1 MERPMCLPIDDT
13 AMLCW
18 LKNQRTVLEAW
29 RNELT
34 CRPDTTETMINRV
47 EQHYTWL
54 SEEISRLDTPRRA
67 A

>member
-1 MERPMCLPIDDT
+1 
-13 AMLCW
+13 MLCW
-18 LKNQRTVLEAW
+18 LKSQMTVLEAW

-34 CRPDTTETMINRV
+34 CRPDTTDTMINRV

>member
-1 MERPMCLPIDDT
+1 MCLPIDDA

-18 LKNQRTVLEAW
+18 LKSQKSVLEAW

-34 CRPDTTETMINRV
+34 CRPDTTDSLIDRV
-47 EQHYTWL
+47 EQHYNWM
-54 SEEISRLDTPRRA
+54 SDEIQRLDMPRRA

>member
-1 MERPMCLPIDDT
+1 MCLPIDDA

-18 LKNQRTVLEAW
+18 LKSQKSVLEAW

-34 CRPDTTETMINRV
+34 ERPETTETLINRV
-47 EQHYTWL
+47 EQHYAWL
-54 SEEISRLDTPRRA
+54 SEEISRLDAPRRA

>member
-1 MERPMCLPIDDT
+1 MCLPIDDA

-18 LKNQRTVLEAW
+18 LKSQKSVLEAW

-34 CRPDTTETMINRV
+34 CRPDTTESLIDRV
-47 EQHYTWL
+47 EQHYNWL
-54 SEEISRLDTPRRA
+54 SDEIQRLDMPRRA

>member
-1 MERPMCLPIDDT
+1 MCLPIDDT

-18 LKNQRTVLEAW
+18 LKSQMTVLEAW

-34 CRPDTTETMINRV
+34 CRPDTTDTMINRV
-47 EQHYTWL
+47 E
-54 SEEISRLDTPRRA
+54 LDTPRRA